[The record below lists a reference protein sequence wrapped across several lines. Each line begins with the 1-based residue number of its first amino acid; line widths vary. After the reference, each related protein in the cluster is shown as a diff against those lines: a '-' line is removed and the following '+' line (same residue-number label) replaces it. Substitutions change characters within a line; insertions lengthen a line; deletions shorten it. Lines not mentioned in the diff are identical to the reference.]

1 MIVKAVFASWHKQC
15 NNVCRGKNVWN
26 ILGWYGLV
34 WFGVVRF
41 GWLCYCRPS
50 PLPLPPMPLCGPSW
64 EDSLFWAGGRTS
76 EWMSESSGGILQL
89 PLFVYTSQSRHT
101 SLAAQ
106 PTDNLWC
113 PNHRWLWSCT
123 ETPVVCTP
131 AWPAAHGPYI
141 QTQTQSCFLWSART
155 VEPGVS
161 SWAKRHGVVGWRQSQ
176 GTRFSSQRCERPATQ
191 KHKTSYLVLPSS
203 DDKW

>member
-1 MIVKAVFASWHKQC
+1 MA
-15 NNVCRGKNVWN
+15 
-26 ILGWYGLV
+26 

-50 PLPLPPMPLCGPSW
+50 PLSLPPMPLCGPSW

-89 PLFVYTSQSRHT
+89 PLFVYTSQPRHT

-131 AWPAAHGPYI
+131 AWPAAHGPVHIYKHKH
-141 QTQTQSCFLWSART
+141 SHAFCGRRGRWNRAFHRGPRGT
-155 VEPGVS
+155 VW
-161 SWAKRHGVVGWRQSQ
+161 WADISPRELGFHHRDVRDLPPRN
-176 GTRFSSQRCERPATQ
+176 T